1 MTVNPGNGGFVK
13 KKILYVVLALVL
25 ASCEKSNPLL
35 GKWKSE
41 AVLGASSMV
50 EFKRD
55 SIITTSS
62 AFGVDESRE
71 EKVSDYQIEKEGNGQ
86 EKVGV
91 SIKKGNETE
100 TVWYKVLNK
109 DTLQFDA
116 GLISMTYHR
125 LDHQ

>member
-1 MTVNPGNGGFVK
+1 MK
-13 KKILYVVLALVL
+13 KTIMYVVLALTL
-25 ASCEKSNPLL
+25 SSCGESNPLL
-35 GKWKSE
+35 GKWKTE
-41 AVLGASSMV
+41 AILGASSTL

-55 SIITTSS
+55 AVITTST

-71 EKVSDYQIEKEGNGQ
+71 EKVSDYRIEKEGNGQ

-91 SIKKGNETE
+91 SVKKGNETE

-116 GLISMTYHR
+116 GLVSMTYHR
-125 LDHQ
+125 IGNQ

>member
-1 MTVNPGNGGFVK
+1 MK
-13 KKILYVVLALVL
+13 KTILYMVLALVL
-25 ASCEKSNPLL
+25 ASCEQSNPLL

-41 AVLGASSMV
+41 AILGASRMV
-50 EFKRD
+50 EFKPD
-55 SIITTSS
+55 SVITTSS

-91 SIKKGNETE
+91 SVKKGNDTE

-116 GLISMTYHR
+116 GLVSMTYHR
-125 LDHQ
+125 LGNQ